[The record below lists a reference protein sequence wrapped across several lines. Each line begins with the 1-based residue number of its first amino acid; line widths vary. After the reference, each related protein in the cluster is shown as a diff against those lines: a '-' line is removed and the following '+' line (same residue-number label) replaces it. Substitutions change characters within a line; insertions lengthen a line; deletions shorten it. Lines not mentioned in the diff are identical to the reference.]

1 MPEIRDLI
9 SQRNLCGS
17 IPALTSVIGLILPC
31 AGVHDG
37 YRSMGPV
44 KRILLYGYQPMNT
57 AHGVISGI
65 KPLYRK
71 CNCQHASIIS
81 DRKEVYEQT
90 IQELDPD
97 FINCCHGVP
106 ERLCGSACIRR

>member
-1 MPEIRDLI
+1 MPGIRDLI
-9 SQRNLCGS
+9 SRRDLYGP

-31 AGVHDG
+31 VGVHDG

-57 AHGVISGI
+57 AHGFISGI

-71 CNCQHASIIS
+71 M
-81 DRKEVYEQT
+81 
-90 IQELDPD
+90 
-97 FINCCHGVP
+97 
-106 ERLCGSACIRR
+106 

>member
-1 MPEIRDLI
+1 MPEIRDRI
-9 SQRNLCGS
+9 PHRNLPGP

-44 KRILLYGYQPMNT
+44 KRILLHGYQPMNT
-57 AHGVISGI
+57 AHGFISGI

-71 CNCQHASIIS
+71 M
-81 DRKEVYEQT
+81 
-90 IQELDPD
+90 
-97 FINCCHGVP
+97 
-106 ERLCGSACIRR
+106 

>member
-9 SQRNLCGS
+9 SQRNLRGP

-31 AGVHDG
+31 VGVHDG

-71 CNCQHASIIS
+71 M
-81 DRKEVYEQT
+81 
-90 IQELDPD
+90 
-97 FINCCHGVP
+97 
-106 ERLCGSACIRR
+106 